1 MASSLTY
8 QGEEYAL
15 IGDGASDGSIA
26 RLATAV
32 RLYDSTSSPSKT
44 GTEGVEFV
52 EVANGNGYTT
62 GGHAIVVGNWSY
74 LSAPSRLVLADQV
87 WTASGGSIANIAGAY
102 VVDTSDNVLLWF
114 ERSSP
119 VTLADGESITLDD
132 LTVRFP

>member
-62 GGHAIVVGNWSY
+62 GGRAVP
-74 LSAPSRLVLADQV
+74 ARP
-87 WTASGGSIANIAGAY
+87 GGSSLDCQRRQHREHRGCLRRRHVRQRPALVRAVQPGDSGRWREHHAGR
-102 VVDTSDNVLLWF
+102 SDRPL
-114 ERSSP
+114 P
-119 VTLADGESITLDD
+119 
-132 LTVRFP
+132 LT